1 MLSTMAY
8 RIKDVFYLSTET
20 TITSGTSNGGSAQ
33 LDLSAYIDP
42 IARGRQKGTGLAVY
56 KAYFSMGQATDGE
69 PIDDA
74 EVGTAR
80 FGLQAGLGIGDNA
93 TGAVSMTTA
102 QFSMTNALLVASGDF
117 YGPKSMIAN
126 ANTPVSM
133 INGTPETQYVSP
145 SKDVPYVIVRDNVC
159 LTYEVGD
166 SFTSDHILSVRLECA
181 QISLDQATLNQL
193 LRTQT
198 V

>member
-1 MLSTMAY
+1 MAY
-8 RIKDVFYLSTET
+8 TVKDVFYLSTSA
-20 TITSGTSNGGSAQ
+20 TIASGTSNGGSAQ

-56 KAYFSMGQATDGE
+56 KAFFSMGQATDGE

-93 TGAVSMTTA
+93 TGGISITSA
-102 QFSMTNALLVASGDF
+102 QYAMTNALLVASGDF

-126 ANTPVSM
+126 ANTPVQM
-133 INGTPETQYVSP
+133 LNGTPASQYVSP
-145 SKDVPYVIVRDNVC
+145 SKDVPYIIVRDNVC

-166 SFTSDHILSVRLECA
+166 QFTSNHILSVRLEVA
-181 QISLDQATLNQL
+181 QVSLDQATLNQL

>member
-1 MLSTMAY
+1 MAY
-8 RIKDVFYLSTET
+8 SIKDVFYLSTEA

-42 IARGRQKGTGLAVY
+42 IARGRTKGTGLAVY

-74 EVGTAR
+74 EVGTCR

-93 TGAVSMTTA
+93 TGAVTITTA
-102 QFSMTNALLVASGDF
+102 QYSMTNALLVASGDF

-133 INGTPETQYVSP
+133 LNGTPETQYVSP

-166 SFTSDHILSVRLECA
+166 QFTSNHILSVRLECA

>member
-1 MLSTMAY
+1 MAY
-8 RIKDVFYLSTET
+8 SIKDVFYLSTET
-20 TITSGTSNGGSAQ
+20 TITAATANGGSAQ

-42 IARGRQKGTGLAVY
+42 IARGRTKGTGLAVY
-56 KAYFSMGQATDGE
+56 KAYFSMGQETAGE

-74 EVGTAR
+74 EAGTCR
-80 FGLQAGLGIGDNA
+80 FALQAGLGAGDVA
-93 TGAVSMTTA
+93 TGGISQTTA
-102 QFSMTNALLVASGDF
+102 QYSMTNALLVASGDF
-117 YGPKSMIAN
+117 YGPKSMVGN

-166 SFTSDHILSVRLECA
+166 NFTSNHVLSVRLECA

>member
-1 MLSTMAY
+1 MAY
-8 RIKDVFYLSTET
+8 NIKDVFYLSTSA
-20 TITSGTSNGGSAQ
+20 TIAAGTANGGSAQ

-42 IARGRQKGTGLAVY
+42 IARGRTKGTGLAVY
-56 KAYFSMGQATDGE
+56 KAYFSMGQASTGE

-74 EVGTAR
+74 EAGSAR
-80 FGLQAGLGIGDNA
+80 FGLQAGLGVGDLA
-93 TGAVSMTTA
+93 TGGFTQNTA
-102 QFSMTNALLVASGDF
+102 AYAMTNSLLVASGDF
-117 YGPKSMIAN
+117 YGPKSMVAN
-126 ANTPVSM
+126 ANTTATM
-133 INGTPETQYVSP
+133 LGGQYVMP

-166 SFTSDHILSVRLECA
+166 NFTSEHILSVRLEVA

>member
-1 MLSTMAY
+1 MAY
-8 RIKDVFYLSTET
+8 NIKDVFYLSTSA
-20 TITSGTSNGGSAQ
+20 TIASGTANGGSAQ

-42 IARGRQKGTGLAVY
+42 IARGRTKGTGLAVY
-56 KAYFSMGQATDGE
+56 KVHYSMGQATDGE

-74 EVGTAR
+74 EAGSCRYALLA
-80 FGLQAGLGIGDNA
+80 GAGLGDQV
-93 TGAVSMTTA
+93 TGGITVGTSTLA
-102 QFSMTNALLVASGDF
+102 MTNALLVSSGDF

-126 ANTPVSM
+126 ANTPCSM
-133 INGTPETQYVSP
+133 LAPPYVGP
-145 SKDVPYVIVRDNVC
+145 STEVPYVIVRDNVC
-159 LTYEVGD
+159 LVYEVGD
-166 SFTSDHILSVRLECA
+166 NFTSGHILSVRLEVA

>member
-1 MLSTMAY
+1 MAY
-8 RIKDVFYLSTET
+8 TIKDVFYLSTSA
-20 TITSGTSNGGSAQ
+20 TIASGTANGGSAQ

-74 EVGTAR
+74 EAGTCR
-80 FGLQAGLGIGDNA
+80 FGLQAGLGIGDVA
-93 TGAVSMTTA
+93 TGGVTQTTA
-102 QFSMTNALLVASGDF
+102 AYAMTNALLVASGDF
-117 YGPKSMIAN
+117 YGPKSMITN
-126 ANTPVSM
+126 ANTPVVL

-166 SFTSDHILSVRLECA
+166 NFTSNHILSVRLEVA
-181 QISLDQATLNQL
+181 QVSLDQATLNQL

>member
-1 MLSTMAY
+1 MAY
-8 RIKDVFYLSTET
+8 NIKDVFYLSTSA
-20 TITSGTSNGGSAQ
+20 TITAATANGGSAQ

-42 IARGRQKGTGLAVY
+42 IARGRTKGTGLAVY
-56 KAYFSMGQATDGE
+56 KTYYSMGQDTTGE

-74 EVGTAR
+74 EAGSCR
-80 FGLQAGLGIGDNA
+80 FGLLAGAGLGDVA
-93 TGAVSMTTA
+93 TNGLTLATDSFA
-102 QFSMTNALLVASGDF
+102 MTNALLVSSGDF

-126 ANTPVSM
+126 ANTPCSM
-133 INGTPETQYVSP
+133 INGNPNSAYVTPSTE
-145 SKDVPYVIVRDNVC
+145 VPYVIVRDNVC
-159 LTYEVGD
+159 LVYEVGD
-166 SFTSDHILSVRLECA
+166 NFTNDAILSVRLEVA

>member
-1 MLSTMAY
+1 MAY
-8 RIKDVFYLSTET
+8 TVKDVFYLSTSA
-20 TITSGTSNGGSAQ
+20 TIASGTSNGGSAQ

-56 KAYFSMGQATDGE
+56 KAFFSMGQATDGE

-93 TGAVSMTTA
+93 TGGISITSA
-102 QFSMTNALLVASGDF
+102 QYAMTNALLVASGDF
-117 YGPKSMIAN
+117 YGPKSMITN

-133 INGTPETQYVSP
+133 MGPLYVEP
-145 SKDVPYVIVRDNVC
+145 STDVPYVIVRDNVC

-166 SFTSDHILSVRLECA
+166 NFTSNHILSVRLEVA

>member
-1 MLSTMAY
+1 MAY
-8 RIKDVFYLSTET
+8 SIKDVFYLSTSA
-20 TITSGTSNGGSAQ
+20 TIEAAKSNGGSAQ

-42 IARGRQKGTGLAVY
+42 IARGRTKGTGLAVY

-74 EVGTAR
+74 EAGTAR
-80 FGLQAGLGIGDNA
+80 FGLQAGLGAGDVA
-93 TGAVSMTTA
+93 TSGLSMTTA
-102 QFSMTNALLVASGDF
+102 QFAMTNALLVASGDF

-126 ANTPVSM
+126 ANTTTGTM

-145 SKDVPYVIVRDNVC
+145 STDVPYVIVRDNVC
-159 LTYEVGD
+159 LTYEVGEQ
-166 SFTSDHILSVRLECA
+166 FTSDHILSVRLECA

>member
-1 MLSTMAY
+1 MAY
-8 RIKDVFYLSTET
+8 NIKDVFYLSTSA
-20 TITSGTSNGGSAQ
+20 TISSGASNGGSAQ

-56 KAYFSMGQATDGE
+56 KAFFSMGQASDGE

-74 EVGTAR
+74 EVGTCR

-93 TGAVSMTTA
+93 TAAISITSA
-102 QFSMTNALLVASGDF
+102 QYAMTNALLVASGDF

-126 ANTPVSM
+126 ANTPVTM

-166 SFTSDHILSVRLECA
+166 QFTSNHILSVRLEVA
-181 QISLDQATLNQL
+181 QVSLEQATLNQL